1 MRQVGTASDMISHTV
16 VNIGRQE
23 MAFVGWETE
32 KAMHVEGEG
41 GRGVREIDNSSVI
54 D

>member
-1 MRQVGTASDMISHTV
+1 
-16 VNIGRQE
+16 

-41 GRGVREIDNSSVI
+41 GGGGERNRQFFSH
-54 D
+54 